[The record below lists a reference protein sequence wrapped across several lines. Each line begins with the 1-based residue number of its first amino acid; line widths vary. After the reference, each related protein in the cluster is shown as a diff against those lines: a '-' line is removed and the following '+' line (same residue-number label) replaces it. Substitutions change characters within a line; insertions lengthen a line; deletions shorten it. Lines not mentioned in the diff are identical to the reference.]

1 MNDTGIFIAGA
12 GLLLAGIIKGATGI
26 GYSTCA
32 LPFLAVAVGL
42 RNAIALVVVPAIV
55 SNIATMW
62 SLGRFEATMRRFWP
76 FYLAIMPGIAIGSAV
91 LSVIDVAIAG
101 QLLGLLTLTYV
112 GLAWLK
118 PDLALPGH
126 WERPLAL
133 PAGFINGILT
143 GLTGSQIMPLMPYFM
158 SLRLKRDDQTQA
170 INLAVTL
177 ASGILAIVLMRSGV
191 MTPNLMLASCLGAIP
206 AVIGVALGNRMGQL
220 LSAPTFRQLS
230 LATLAILALPL
241 LQRGVQPATTRLV
254 ENQQMGMS
262 ARAADRPR
270 VAQR

>member
-32 LPFLAVAVGL
+32 LPFLAVSVGL

-55 SNIATMW
+55 SNVATMW
-62 SLGRFEATMRRFWP
+62 SIGKFEATARRFWP
-76 FYLAIMPGIAIGSAV
+76 FYLAIVPGIAIGSAV
-91 LSVIDVAIAG
+91 LGVIDIEAAR
-101 QLLGLLTLTYV
+101 QLLGLLTLTFV

-118 PDLALPGH
+118 PALALPGH

-158 SLRLKRDDQTQA
+158 SLRLDRDDQTQA
-170 INLAVTL
+170 INVAVTL
-177 ASGILAIVLMRSGV
+177 ASGVLAIALMHTGV
-191 MTPNLMLASCLGAIP
+191 MTPNLMISSCFGAIP
-206 AVIGVALGNRMGQL
+206 AFVGVALGNRMGQL
-220 LSAPTFRQLS
+220 LSAPAFRQLS

-241 LQRGVQPATTRLV
+241 LQRTVQPVTARIL
-254 ENQQMGMS
+254 EYQQIGIS
-262 ARAADRPR
+262 SLAAVRPSD
-270 VAQR
+270 AQR